1 MPLTDTKLRN
11 AKPGEKA
18 QKLFD
23 GGGLFLLVTPKG
35 GKAWRLKYRFEGKE
49 KLLAFSTYPEVSL
62 SIAREKRD
70 AARKQVAAGI
80 DPGAVRKAEKQS
92 GADRAANSFEAVT
105 REWLAKYGPT
115 WSPGHIINITCRM
128 QRDVFPWIG
137 GKPIAEIKAPELLG
151 VLRRV
156 ESRGLLSTAHR
167 IQGYC
172 GQIFRYAVVTGRA
185 ERDPTADIKGALP
198 PSAKSHYAAI
208 IDPKELVGLLRA
220 LDIYKGSP
228 IVKGAMLFGAY
239 TAVRP
244 GELRQAEWEE
254 IDFEAEQW
262 NIPAGKMKMKLA
274 HIVPLSR
281 QALAALEELRPLTG
295 NGRYVFPNMRAA
307 ARPMSDNA
315 IMAALA
321 TMGYRDQHSGHG
333 WRATFRTIGDE
344 VLQFRPDFIE
354 HQLAHA
360 VKDPNGRAYNRTS
373 FLADRRIM
381 MQTWTD
387 YLDGLKNGAKV
398 LPLKRQT
405 AE

>member
-1 MPLTDTKLRN
+1 MPLTDTKVRN
-11 AKPGEKA
+11 VKAGEKA

-23 GGGLFLLVTPKG
+23 GGGLYLLVTPQG
-35 GKAWRLKYRFEGKE
+35 GKSWRLKYRFEGKE
-49 KLLAFSTYPEVSL
+49 KLLAFGTYPEVSL
-62 SIAREKRD
+62 SDARLKREE
-70 AARKQVAAGI
+70 ARQLLSRII
-80 DPGAVRKAEKQS
+80 DPGAVRKAEKQA
-92 GADRAANSFEAVT
+92 GADRAANSFEAIT
-105 REWLAKYGPT
+105 REWLAKYAPT
-115 WSPGHIINITCRM
+115 WSPGHVVNITCRM
-128 QRDVFPWIG
+128 ERDVFPWIG
-137 GKPIAEIKAPELLG
+137 EKPIAEIKAPELLA

-172 GQIFRYAVVTGRA
+172 GLVFRYAVATGRA
-185 ERDPTADIKGALP
+185 ERDPTADLRGALP

-220 LDIYKGSP
+220 LKNYKGSP

-262 NIPAGKMKMKLA
+262 NIPAGKMKMKLS

-281 QALAALEELRPLTG
+281 QALAALEEIRPLTG
-295 NGRYVFPNMRAA
+295 NGRYVFPNMRSA

-321 TMGYRDQHSGHG
+321 VMGYRDQHSGHG

-373 FLADRRIM
+373 FLDDRRKM
-381 MQTWTD
+381 MQSWAD
-387 YLDGLKNGAKV
+387 YLDGLKSGAKV
-398 LPLKRQT
+398 IPINK
-405 AE
+405 AA